1 MLKHNEKKISTLL
14 NKIAN
19 INNKL
24 KIYDYEEMND
34 LINEDDTNEDEI
46 VLFDDE

>member
-1 MLKHNEKKISTLL
+1 M

-34 LINEDDTNEDEI
+34 LINEDDMNEDEI

>member
-1 MLKHNEKKISTLL
+1 M

-34 LINEDDTNEDEI
+34 LINEDGTNEDEI
-46 VLFDDE
+46 VLVDDE

>member
-1 MLKHNEKKISTLL
+1 L

-24 KIYDYEEMND
+24 KIYDYEEIND
-34 LINEDDTNEDEI
+34 LINEDDMNEDDMNEDDMNEDEI

>member
-1 MLKHNEKKISTLL
+1 M
-14 NKIAN
+14 AN

-34 LINEDDTNEDEI
+34 LINEDDMNEDEI